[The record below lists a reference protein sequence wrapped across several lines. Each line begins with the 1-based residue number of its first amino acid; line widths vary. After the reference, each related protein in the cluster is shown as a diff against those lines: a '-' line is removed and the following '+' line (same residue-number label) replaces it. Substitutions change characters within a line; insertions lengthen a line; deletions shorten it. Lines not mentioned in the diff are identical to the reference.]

1 MNQKES
7 YYAALERQR
16 AGEATLRD
24 RFQRP
29 GRGDDGPEVIES
41 LYTELGMKAYLA
53 FANCLDWVSQMGS
66 GGGLSPDR
74 LEDAVRR
81 AVSASLD
88 ALARD
93 VSAMRDRLD
102 RMEQNLAAVE
112 AGMRRIDKFTLEAF
126 RNLQEIDERIRQS
139 PPAGRFTD
147 DETVGR
153 GRLPKEDAAR
163 LALDAARRM
172 KMDGRRLTLAS
183 VAREAGL
190 KYGQIVYAFGNKE
203 GFLKALGEIDGAS
216 ERGEAAA
223 SAVTTTRPGRQTSPQ
238 FEETATA

>member
-1 MNQKES
+1 MSQKES

-16 AGEATLRD
+16 AGESTIRD

-29 GRGDDGPEVIES
+29 VRNDEGPDVLEN

-53 FANCLDWVSQMGS
+53 FANCLEWVSQLGS
-66 GGGLSPDR
+66 AGGIMRDR
-74 LEDAVRR
+74 VEDAVKR
-81 AVSASLD
+81 AVASTLD
-88 ALARD
+88 GMARD
-93 VSAMRDRLD
+93 LAALRERID

-126 RNLQEIDERIRQS
+126 RNIQEIEDQIRQR
-139 PPAGRFTD
+139 PGAAGYS
-147 DETVGR
+147 DEEAVGR

-172 KMDGRRLTLAS
+172 KLDGRRLTLAS

-203 GFLKALGEIDGAS
+203 GFLKALGELD
-216 ERGEAAA
+216 RGEGLSGEDKPA
-223 SAVTTTRPGRQTSPQ
+223 SKPPARHGQGS
-238 FEETATA
+238 EYKETATA

>member
-16 AGEATLRD
+16 AGETTIRD
-24 RFQRP
+24 RFQRTA
-29 GRGDDGPEVIES
+29 RTDDGPEVLES
-41 LYTELGMKAYLA
+41 LYTELGMKAYFA
-53 FANCLDWVSQMGS
+53 FANCLEWVSQLGS
-66 GGGLSPDR
+66 GGGVSTER
-74 LEDAVRR
+74 IEEAVKR
-81 AVSASLD
+81 AIAAYLD
-88 ALARD
+88 GFVRD
-93 VSAMRDRLD
+93 LGVVRERID

-126 RNLQEIDERIRQS
+126 RNIQEIDERIRQNPS
-139 PPAGRFTD
+139 GAAFGE
-147 DETVGR
+147 DESIGR

-172 KMDGRRLTLAS
+172 KLDGRRLTLAS

-203 GFLKALGEIDGAS
+203 GFLKALNELDTREENPSVEGDGTPQ
-216 ERGEAAA
+216 A
-223 SAVTTTRPGRQTSPQ
+223 SAEPAGSQYHQ
-238 FEETATA
+238 TATA

>member
-16 AGEATLRD
+16 AGEATIRD

-29 GRGDDGPEVIES
+29 ARVEDDGSQALES
-41 LYTELGMKAYLA
+41 LYTEVGMKAFLA
-53 FANCLDWVSQMGS
+53 FNNCLEWLGHLGS
-66 GGGLSPDR
+66 GGSGATVQRIEEAVQRGLATALDGALR
-74 LEDAVRR
+74 DL
-81 AVSASLD
+81 SL
-88 ALARD
+88 LRE
-93 VSAMRDRLD
+93 RID

-126 RNLQEIDERIRQS
+126 RNIQELEERFQFAGPSRTRADEDMAS
-139 PPAGRFTD
+139 
-147 DETVGR
+147 R

-172 KMDGRRLTLAS
+172 KDEGRRLTLAS

-190 KYGQIVYAFGNKE
+190 KYGQIVYAFGNKD
-203 GFLKALGEIDGAS
+203 GFLRALREIEEAS
-216 ERGEAAA
+216 SQVEK
-223 SAVTTTRPGRQTSPQ
+223 SPGGNGPAQ